1 MHKAILMLLLLVA
14 SSSAV
19 AEWVK
24 VGGNKTVTIYAH
36 PTTIRKTTVNKVK
49 MWSLYDYNTA
59 QEPAGSRPYMS
70 MKFQDEYNCKEEQS
84 RILYSITHSE
94 NMGGGRSL
102 YSRKHDMIWTPISPG
117 SIFHNLW
124 KFACGQRY
132 P

>member
-1 MHKAILMLLLLVA
+1 MHKAILMLLLLVT

-19 AEWVK
+19 AAWVK
-24 VGGNKTVTIYAH
+24 VGSNETVTIYAH
-36 PTTIRKTTVNKVK
+36 PNTIRKTTVNKVK

-59 QEPAGSRPYMS
+59 QEPTGSRPYMS

-84 RILYSITHSE
+84 RILYTITHSE

-102 YSRKHDMIWTPISPG
+102 YGRKHDMVWTPISPG